1 MRLTEVV
8 RRTPHPGGLFIWGIM
23 KPLKNKRHE
32 KFALNLFQGMSQK
45 DAALEAGYKSSRVD
59 VTASE
64 LVRNSKIFNRILEL
78 QKKAESDAIMSVRE
92 RKERLSEIARARLT
106 DYITCGP
113 DRDLILVGP
122 ESPNTAA
129 FQEVTSRTE
138 FDKDGAGV
146 AVITKLKLHEPI
158 KAIAELNKMEG
169 EYPKGEYPKGEY
181 PISKEIALAHEIQVE
196 VDAKG
201 KLVRILSRLAAR
213 TREVEGDREPEPEG
227 S

>member
-1 MRLTEVV
+1 
-8 RRTPHPGGLFIWGIM
+8 M

-32 KFALNLFQGMSQK
+32 KFALNLFEGMTQR
-45 DAALEAGYKSSRVD
+45 DAALEAGYKPSRVD

-78 QKKAESDAIMSVRE
+78 QKKAESDAIMTVRE

-113 DRDLILVGP
+113 DRDLISVGP

-129 FQEVTSRTE
+129 LQEIISRTE

-146 AVITKLKLHEPI
+146 AVVTKLKLHDPV
-158 KAIAELNKMEG
+158 KAIAEHNKMDG
-169 EYPKGEYPKGEY
+169 IY
-181 PISKEIALAHEIQVE
+181 PIKTESLHEVQVV

-201 KLVRILSRLAAR
+201 KLIGILSRLAIRAG
-213 TREVEGDREPEPEG
+213 EAESDREPEPEG